1 MKAIKFF
8 LASMF
13 VLFAFFASV
22 SAQAQISGGGNS
34 QFVAEY
40 VYDFSVHGGA
50 VGFIGLKGAGA
61 NALPSGAVVTSA
73 YYQVL
78 TAFTSGGSATVA
90 IGDAASGAKYL
101 AATAYNNAA
110 YTANVPAAI
119 AIGVPQFVS
128 SANIASPG
136 ITVATAALTGG
147 KMRLV
152 LMGHIPKGL

>member
-1 MKAIKFF
+1 MKLIK
-8 LASMF
+8 
-13 VLFAFFASV
+13 VFFATLFVFFGLSMT
-22 SAQAQISGGGNS
+22 AQAQISGSGNS
-34 QFVAEY
+34 LFTAEY
-40 VYDFSVHGGA
+40 VYDFAVHGGA
-50 VGFIGLKGAGA
+50 VGFIPLKGLGH

-73 YYQVL
+73 HYQVL

-119 AIGVPQFVS
+119 AIGLPQFVS

-147 KMRLV
+147 KMRIV
-152 LMGHIPKGL
+152 LIGYVPKGQ